1 MLDTNMPIRVQIQ
14 VPVRQKLI
22 GFWNLY
28 PLFWNK
34 NISIN
39 LMETHHITGLKAKK
53 IISVMELPEADKSIY
68 QLSNA
73 DKPQN
78 REIVLFS
85 LMLQEL
91 T

>member
-1 MLDTNMPIRVQIQ
+1 M
-14 VPVRQKLI
+14 
-22 GFWNLY
+22 
-28 PLFWNK
+28 
-34 NISIN
+34 N

-53 IISVMELPEADKSIY
+53 IVFVMELPEAAKSIY

-73 DKPQN
+73 NKLQN
-78 REIVLFS
+78 REIILFS